1 MAVTLT
7 VLGIAQDGG
16 VPHAGCE
23 CSNCMDAHDNPML
36 RRHPVACGIVGSD
49 GSMHLIEASR
59 ALPDQMR
66 LWADS
71 LDRQGVARP
80 DSVSLTHVHIGH
92 IDGIGQFGKEVMG
105 VSELP
110 LFASRLVIAEMEKRE
125 MMMPFSTSEITT
137 MQGFEPS
144 KSCGFELVF
153 VPVPHRDEFA
163 DTHAILIRGPDKSV
177 LFLPD
182 HDEWDGTL
190 AMHGAETIREWL
202 FSLEVDIALIDGSFW
217 GPEELPGRDMS
228 QIPHPTVS
236 ESLMRLGK
244 RSEGDPEI
252 HFTHLNHSNPL
263 LKQGMEYDELVKMGW
278 GVSWQG
284 QHFLL

>member
-16 VPHAGCE
+16 VPHAGCA
-23 CSNCMDAHDNPML
+23 CYHCMEAHQDPML
-36 RRHPVACGIVGSD
+36 RRHPVACGILGVD

-71 LDRQGVARP
+71 LDREGVAQP
-80 DSVSLTHVHIGH
+80 DSVSLTHVHLGH
-92 IDGIGQFGKEVMG
+92 VDGLGQFGKEVMG
-105 VSELP
+105 LSGLP
-110 LFASRLVIAEMEKRE
+110 LHASSSVIAEMERRE
-125 MMMPFSTSEITT
+125 MAVPFSACEVTA

-144 KSCGFELVF
+144 KGCGFELVF
-153 VPVPHRDEFA
+153 VPVPHRDEYA
-163 DTHAILIRGPDKSV
+163 DTHAILVRGPNKSL

-182 HDEWDGTL
+182 HDDWGATL
-190 AMHGAETIREWL
+190 AMHGFETIREWL
-202 FSLEVDIALIDGSFW
+202 SSLEVDIALIDGSFW
-217 GPEELPGRDMS
+217 GPDELPGRDMS
-228 QIPHPTVS
+228 KIPHPTVS
-236 ESLMRLGK
+236 ESLNRLGDK
-244 RSEGDPEI
+244 HEGDPEI

-278 GVSWQG
+278 RVSWQG